1 MTLDGFLNVAVPVL
15 IFLFLGIL
23 IYSKAKEPIDKF
35 FAMIKGWIQN
45 LGDKDGGEV
54 EESNENYRIEY
65 REAGY

>member
-1 MTLDGFLNVAVPVL
+1 MTLDGFLNVAVPFL

-35 FAMIKGWIQN
+35 FAMVKDWIQN
-45 LGDKDGGEV
+45 MGNKDEEEV
-54 EESNENYRIEY
+54 KEPNSNYRIEY

>member
-23 IYSKAKEPIDKF
+23 IYSKAKKPIDSF
-35 FAMIKGWIQN
+35 FAMVKDWFQN
-45 LGDKDGGEV
+45 MGNKDEGEV
-54 EESNENYRIEY
+54 KEPNNNYRIEY